1 MATGFDRTRGVNL
14 PLQLLRTLEAHLPP
28 GVRAPA
34 WAQTAGN
41 GINTEQDRRTER
53 KVNLGK
59 PVCTCVRKGSSVE
72 LDQLSEPALKVQEK

>member
-1 MATGFDRTRGVNL
+1 MTL

-34 WAQTAGN
+34 WAQTAGY

-53 KVNLGK
+53 KVKLG
-59 PVCTCVRKGSSVE
+59 
-72 LDQLSEPALKVQEK
+72 